1 MTNFSVIENRIS
13 LIKKY
18 LKILKRYQKFSRE
31 QIEKD
36 VDIRGMVERY
46 LYLGIQASIDLGG
59 AIISLKNFR
68 KPTTLSEN
76 FYILEEEKIIS
87 KKLTEEMAKL
97 VGLRNILS
105 HQYGKINYDIVY
117 DVLQNRL
124 GIIEEFIN
132 QIKTKLKI

>member
-1 MTNFSVIENRIS
+1 MTNFSAIENKIS
-13 LIKKY
+13 LVKKY
-18 LKILKRYQKFSRE
+18 LKILTRYKKFSRE

-46 LYLGIQASIDLGG
+46 LYLGIQASIDLAE

-87 KKLTEEMAKL
+87 KKLAEEMANL

-117 DVLQNRL
+117 DVLQNKL
-124 GIIEEFIN
+124 GIMEEFIN
-132 QIKTKLKI
+132 RIKRKLKV

>member
-68 KPTTLSEN
+68 KPTVLSEN

-87 KKLTEEMAKL
+87 KKLAEEMANL

-117 DVLQNRL
+117 DVLQNKL
-124 GIIEEFIN
+124 GIMEEFIN
-132 QIKTKLKI
+132 RIKRKLKI

>member
-1 MTNFSVIENRIS
+1 MTNFSAIENKIS
-13 LIKKY
+13 LVKKY
-18 LKILKRYQKFSRE
+18 LKILTRYKKFSRE

-46 LYLGIQASIDLGG
+46 LYLGIQASIDLAE